1 MVVWSHQSFQIIIII
16 ISLRRQHHSSFC
28 TTLKEN
34 EDITKPQNK
43 KNLPKNMTGGAEAV
57 GKGSRTGLLRVPA
70 FPSAGDISNK
80 MMCGPVIPEVH

>member
-43 KNLPKNMTGGAEAV
+43 KKLPKNMTGGQRLWVRARGQDSYE
-57 GKGSRTGLLRVPA
+57 SLLSHQLVTFQIR
-70 FPSAGDISNK
+70 
-80 MMCGPVIPEVH
+80 